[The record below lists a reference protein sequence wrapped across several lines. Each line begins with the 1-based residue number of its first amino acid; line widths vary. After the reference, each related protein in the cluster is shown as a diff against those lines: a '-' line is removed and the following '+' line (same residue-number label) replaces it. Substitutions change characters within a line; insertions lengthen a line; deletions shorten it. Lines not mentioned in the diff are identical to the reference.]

1 MMPRRLHYG
10 SSLLA
15 VIREFCAEH
24 GRDLESNLF
33 WRAMGFRCYGVWEKG
48 KRNHVG
54 MKASDDINLW
64 AIEFRSGLFVFD
76 DLDDATPV
84 IRVPA

>member
-1 MMPRRLHYG
+1 
-10 SSLLA
+10 
-15 VIREFCAEH
+15 
-24 GRDLESNLF
+24 
-33 WRAMGFRCYGVWEKG
+33 
-48 KRNHVG
+48 